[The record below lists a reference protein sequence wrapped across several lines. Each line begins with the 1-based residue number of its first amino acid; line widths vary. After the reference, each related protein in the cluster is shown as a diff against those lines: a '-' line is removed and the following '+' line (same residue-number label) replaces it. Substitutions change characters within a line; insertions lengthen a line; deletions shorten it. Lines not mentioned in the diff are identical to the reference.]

1 MKIMVQDR
9 DAVIDV
15 TKADI
20 YTDDDGVY
28 EYVVAV
34 KNGKKYTLGGYV
46 EQGKAAKELENIF
59 QYIRNKK
66 DTYVMSRE

>member
-46 EQGKAAKELENIF
+46 EQGKAAKEFLNF
-59 QYIRNKK
+59 HLQQC
-66 DTYVMSRE
+66 SRCYFDS